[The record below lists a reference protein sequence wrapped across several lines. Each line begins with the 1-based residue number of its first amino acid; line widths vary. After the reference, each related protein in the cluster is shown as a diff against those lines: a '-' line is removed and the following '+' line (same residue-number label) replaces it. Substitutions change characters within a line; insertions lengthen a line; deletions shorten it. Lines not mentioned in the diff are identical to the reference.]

1 MASGR
6 TSGSTRSP
14 FTTGLILNS
23 APAHEIFSKAV
34 AITNTASFGPIL
46 QQNFWLDIGRNLS
59 RWSEDCQRESSLL
72 RSVLLLR
79 KNMIRPFRGVHPQI
93 PTSAYVDLS
102 AQVIGDVHLG
112 EQSSVWCNAVLR
124 GDMYYIR
131 IGDRTNVQDNS
142 VIHTRTGS
150 HPTILEDEV
159 TVGHSVTLHGCYVER
174 GALIG
179 IGSIVLDDARV
190 GAQSLVAAGS
200 LISPGTIIP
209 PRSLVMG
216 IPARVKRPLTDD
228 EVSGLNGFWQ
238 NYVTYIPL
246 HKGEQ

>member
-1 MASGR
+1 
-6 TSGSTRSP
+6 
-14 FTTGLILNS
+14 
-23 APAHEIFSKAV
+23 
-34 AITNTASFGPIL
+34 
-46 QQNFWLDIGRNLS
+46 
-59 RWSEDCQRESSLL
+59 
-72 RSVLLLR
+72 
-79 KNMIRPFRGVHPQI
+79 MIRPFRGVHPQV
-93 PTSAYVDLS
+93 PASAYVDVS

-124 GDMYYIR
+124 GDMFYIR
-131 IGDRTNVQDNS
+131 IGDRSNVQDNS

-150 HPTILEDEV
+150 HPTILEEEV

-179 IGSIVLDDARV
+179 IGSIVLDDVRV
-190 GAQSLVAAGS
+190 GTQSLVAAGS

-228 EVSGLNGFWQ
+228 EVVGLAAFWK
-238 NYVTYIPL
+238 NYVDYIPP
-246 HKGEQ
+246 HKQEHGPAGSRQ